1 MASHPSNPDI
11 VWHDSSV
18 PRHERWASTGWTG
31 CTVWFTGLS
40 GSGKSTVADAVAAS
54 LQAAGRPWY
63 VLDGDNVRHGL
74 NADLGFS
81 AEDRAENVRRV
92 GEVARLM
99 ADAGLV
105 ALVPLISP
113 YRADRDRVRAVH
125 VAAVLPFCEVHLDVP
140 IEVCEARDPKGLYAR
155 ARAGEISGFTGIDD
169 PYEAPLAPE
178 LRLEADRSAREL
190 AADVVRW
197 IDENAGR
204 S

>member
-1 MASHPSNPDI
+1 MTSHHPDI
-11 VWHDSSV
+11 VWHDSSI
-18 PRHERWASTGWTG
+18 PRDERWATLGWAG

-54 LQAAGRPWY
+54 LHAAGRPSY

-74 NADLGFS
+74 NADLGFT

-125 VAAVLPFCEVHLDVP
+125 AAAELPFCEVHLDVP

-155 ARAGEISGFTGIDD
+155 ARAGHIKGFTGIDD
-169 PYEAPLAPE
+169 PYEPPVEPE
-178 LRLEADRSAREL
+178 LRLSADRSALEL

-197 IDENAGR
+197 IDEHAGSR
-204 S
+204 P